1 MNLQLGKQAM
11 RIGEILFAMA
21 LAGAGAMGAIAQSKG
36 VPMPDATKQY
46 YQRQNCHQVYD
57 MLVAQDRA
65 GNRLNDADAAW
76 AKVYEDN
83 AKSGRC
89 PAPPEPLA
97 KRATNRTLVTA
108 QGLDKAIDYHEQK
121 DPSATYEI
129 AFAVLSGSNKE
140 LTVGQGLTL
149 LEEAYKLGDPTAA
162 YQLSQQYFSGNM
174 GKPQDYAGGLPSLLK
189 AAEANHV
196 DAIFQA
202 GAIYANGFGVKKDMA
217 KAFGFFRRAAEQ
229 GHVFGTYLA
238 AQMANEGAGV
248 KKDHALAYRLGR
260 NLAEAGETSGA
271 IFAASALLQM
281 KDVKKNQDEILYW
294 MDRAHREGA
303 EDIKAHINKLRPQVV
318 TLFNKMNAPP
328 EYRPRERKAC
338 PMKTVCYVNQ
348 FTRAQQCTTNK
359 DYWSDC
365 DG

>member
-1 MNLQLGKQAM
+1 M
-11 RIGEILFAMA
+11 RIGGILFALALTAAGTLGA
-21 LAGAGAMGAIAQSKG
+21 LAQGKG
-36 VPMPDATKQY
+36 VPLPDATRQY

-57 MLVAQDRA
+57 MLVAQDR
-65 GNRLNDADAAW
+65 GGSRLNDADAAW
-76 AKVYEDN
+76 AKVYEEN
-83 AKSGRC
+83 SGTGKPC
-89 PAPPEPLA
+89 PAPPEALA
-97 KRATNRTLVTA
+97 KRASNRTVATA
-108 QGLDKAIDYHEQK
+108 QGIDKIAGYAEKDDPAALYEIALVAIQGGTKEVTPQQGLNILRK
-121 DPSATYEI
+121 AAEMGDPSA
-129 AFAVLSGSNKE
+129 N
-140 LTVGQGLTL
+140 
-149 LEEAYKLGDPTAA
+149 
-162 YQLSQQYFSGNM
+162 YQLSQQYFVGNM
-174 GKPQDYAGGLPSLLK
+174 GKPQDYAGGLPWLLK

-202 GAIYANGFGVKKDMA
+202 GALYANGLGVKKDMA

-281 KDVKKNQDEILYW
+281 KDVKKHQDEILYW

-303 EDIKAHINKLRPQVV
+303 DDIKAHINKLRPQVV
-318 TLFNKMNAPP
+318 AVFNKMNAPP

-348 FTRAQQCTTNK
+348 FTRVQQCTTNK